1 MTQESSTFRGSNGQE
16 IYTWCWSVPQKPQ
29 GILQIFHGMA
39 EHAQRYTEFAQY
51 LNKEGFTVYACD
63 MRGHGRTGEL
73 NSDSCHMDRDGFS
86 GSIED
91 QALLM
96 EKIVQEYPGIPL
108 VVLGHSFGS
117 FLAQEFIKHYGNK
130 ISGVILSGSS
140 LMKGADISAAYFLS
154 RLTMVSGNRKPGRL
168 LNKLSF
174 GSYNKA
180 IKSPSSEFSWLSR
193 DEKIVREYDEDH
205 FCGNVLSNGF
215 FNCFLG
221 GLYKLYD
228 GMDKVPLELPIYIMS
243 GDEDPVGKYGIGAK
257 KLYDVYRKLGVTDLR
272 IKLYPGARHEIINEI
287 DREDVYQ
294 DILQWLTEHCF
305 IQQLPKA

>member
-1 MTQESSTFRGSNGQE
+1 MSQESSTFKGSNGQE
-16 IYTWCWSVPQKPQ
+16 IFTWCWSTAQKPR

-39 EHAQRYTEFAQY
+39 EHAQRYTELAQY

-86 GSIED
+86 GCIED

-96 EKIVQEYPGIPL
+96 ERIGQEYPGVPL

-117 FLAQEFIKHYGNK
+117 FLAQEFIKHYGNR

-154 RLTMVSGNRKPGRL
+154 RLAIVSGNRKPGRL
-168 LNKLSF
+168 INKLSF

-180 IKSPSSEFSWLSR
+180 IKNPSSEFSWLSR
-193 DEKIVREYDEDH
+193 DEKIVRKYDEDN

-215 FNCFLG
+215 FNCFMG

-228 GMDKVPLELPIYIMS
+228 GMDKVPLDLPVCILS
-243 GDEDPVGKYGIGAK
+243 GAEDPVGKYGIGAK

-287 DREDVYQ
+287 NREDVYQ

-305 IQQLPKA
+305 IQPLPKA

>member
-1 MTQESSTFRGSNGQE
+1 MSQESFTFRGSNGQE
-16 IYTWCWSVPQKPQ
+16 IFTWCWRAPQKPR

-39 EHAQRYTEFAQY
+39 EHGQRYTEFAQY
-51 LNKEGFTVYACD
+51 LNKEDFTVYACD

-96 EKIVQEYPGIPL
+96 EMIRQEYPGVPL

-140 LMKGADISAAYFLS
+140 LMKGADINSAYFIS
-154 RLTMVSGNRKPGRL
+154 RLVRVSDDRKPGSL
-168 LNKLSF
+168 MSKLSF

-180 IKSPSSEFSWLSR
+180 IKSPASEFSWLSR
-193 DEKIVREYDEDH
+193 DEKLVRKYDEDP

-221 GLYKLYD
+221 GLYQLYD
-228 GMDKVPLELPIYIMS
+228 RMDKVPLDLPVYILS
-243 GDEDPVGKYGIGAK
+243 GDEDPVGKYGVGAK
-257 KLYDVYRKLGVTDLR
+257 KLYDVYRRLGVTDLR

-287 DREDVYQ
+287 NREEVYQ

-305 IQQLPKA
+305 IQPLPKA